1 MKHDFTVLSYKRIR
15 MALGLTQGQMANRL
29 GVKQSFYSKLE
40 TGLQNGEPYE
50 PAIINMLNEWK
61 TKRIADLKKEID
73 YIKNI

>member
-15 MALGLTQGQMANRL
+15 MALGLTQGQMAARL

-40 TGLQNGEPYE
+40 NGLQNGEPYK